1 MKKEN
6 GITMITLVV
15 TIIVLIIL
23 AGVSITTLLGDNGII
38 TKAKQTRQNILYAG
52 QEEQEQLNQLFWEM
66 EQGGNYTE
74 DEENDKKDQMIE
86 LLQKQVEELKQQ
98 VADLQ
103 GENAELEE
111 QVANLN
117 SQIEDLNKQIN
128 DLKAEIA
135 EKDIEIADLQKEV
148 ALKQESINNLQGQ
161 LDSLNSQLAQT
172 NATAAHIL
180 KDYRAYSGG
189 QLVVG
194 TMPNNGAVSASL
206 NAGQSYTIPA
216 GYHNGSGKVTA
227 NSLAS
232 QTQGTATANNISSGM
247 TAWVN
252 GQLITGNGADVNNAE
267 NNSKK
272 VDTIVYKWGTIPNN
286 GKYYAQKTENY
297 IIDKDVSN
305 IKYVFLYI
313 VLDNDANASD
323 YRFRLDGNIISNYN
337 DLNPL
342 FHYSGSVNNYEER
355 VILFDVSAYSN
366 FKVEVYSTN
375 NYGPPGAAVYY
386 TCSFLPDANITQ
398 EINQ

>member
-6 GITMITLVV
+6 GITMITLAV

-23 AGVSITTLLGDNGII
+23 AGVSISTLVGDNGII
-38 TKAKQTRQNILYAG
+38 TKAKQARENILYAG
-52 QEEQEQLNQLFWEM
+52 QKEQEQLNQLFWEM
-66 EQGGNYTE
+66 EQDGNYTE
-74 DEENDKKDQMIE
+74 DEEDAKKDQMIE

-103 GENAELEE
+103 GENTELKE
-111 QVANLN
+111 QVADLN
-117 SQIEDLNKQIN
+117 SQIEDLKKQIN
-128 DLKAEIA
+128 ELKAQIA
-135 EKDIEIADLQKEV
+135 EKNIEIADLKEEV
-148 ALKQESINNLQGQ
+148 ALKQETINSLQGQ

-172 NATAAHIL
+172 NATAGQIL
-180 KDYRAYSGG
+180 KDYKAYSGG
-189 QLVVG
+189 KLLVG
-194 TMPNNGAVSASL
+194 TMANNGAVSANL

-216 GYHNGSGKVTA
+216 GYHNGSGKVIA

-252 GQLITGNGADVNNAE
+252 GQKITGNGADVNNAAS
-267 NNSKK
+267 NSKK
-272 VDTIVYKWGTIPNN
+272 IDTIVYKWGTIPNN
-286 GKYYAQKTENY
+286 GKFYAKKTENY

-342 FHYSGSVNNYEER
+342 FHHTGSANNYEER